1 MTTLTIKTSK
11 QKQAVRTLISIALE
25 QEMSLLEMSLNKTR
39 EKIQLFESQYKMTTK
54 RFLSKV
60 KKGFDDSNMDFTEW
74 IGEAKTLEM
83 LNEEYQTLKEIR
95 FS

>member
-11 QKQAVRTLISIALE
+11 QKQTVRALISNALE
-25 QEMSLLEMSLNKTR
+25 QELNLLEMSLGKTR
-39 EKIQLFESQYKMTTK
+39 EKIQLFESQYKMPTK
-54 RFLSKV
+54 RFLSKI
-60 KKGFDDSNMDFTEW
+60 KKGFDDSNMDFIEW

-95 FS
+95 LS